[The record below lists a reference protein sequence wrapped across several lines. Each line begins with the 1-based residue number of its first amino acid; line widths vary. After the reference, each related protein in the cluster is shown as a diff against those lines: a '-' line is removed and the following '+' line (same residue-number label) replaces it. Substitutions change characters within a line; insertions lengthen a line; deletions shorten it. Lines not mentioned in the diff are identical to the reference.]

1 MLLRSGR
8 GTSYRW
14 ATAAPKASPPPN
26 HPKFLLLSLSVCAVR
41 ADVTHG
47 STILAN
53 RSTPAERA
61 ASKADTHWTDTFER
75 FHPDCREILETPSK
89 WGIDRN
95 VGFDADVVVPSVD
108 RDVQVDGRGEVV
120 TALPMPMPECVRG
133 IGWAEQVW
141 ADASSRADT
150 ANSSK
155 L

>member
-1 MLLRSGR
+1 M
-8 GTSYRW
+8 
-14 ATAAPKASPPPN
+14 
-26 HPKFLLLSLSVCAVR
+26 R

-75 FHPDCREILETPSK
+75 FHPNCREILETPSK

-108 RDVQVDGRGEVV
+108 RDVQVDGRGFTQLNYVEHGKPEALAHIETV
-120 TALPMPMPECVRG
+120 TVRQQ
-133 IGWAEQVW
+133 QV
-141 ADASSRADT
+141 
-150 ANSSK
+150 
-155 L
+155 

>member
-1 MLLRSGR
+1 MSSLCSSRVYTG
-8 GTSYRW
+8 
-14 ATAAPKASPPPN
+14 AASPA
-26 HPKFLLLSLSVCAVR
+26 SSDAVR
-41 ADVTHG
+41 PRVSGIHIPG
-47 STILAN
+47 STLVRTRLTAEEVERLAP
-53 RSTPAERA
+53 SPPQP
-61 ASKADTHWTDTFER
+61 SLV

-141 ADASSRADT
+141 ADASRPDP

>member
-1 MLLRSGR
+1 M
-8 GTSYRW
+8 
-14 ATAAPKASPPPN
+14 
-26 HPKFLLLSLSVCAVR
+26 R

-141 ADASSRADT
+141 AGASSCADT
-150 ANSSK
+150 ANTSK